1 MDDKR
6 IIIFDTTLRDGEQ
19 APGCSMTLN
28 EKLAVA
34 RQLEKLGVDIIEA
47 GFPIASPGDFEA
59 VSKIAETITKSTV
72 CGLARCRQKDI
83 DRAVEALKP
92 AVKPRIHVFLATS
105 PIHMKHKLQ
114 MTEDEVVA
122 QAEKMVAYAKQF
134 IDDVEFSCEDASR
147 SDVAFIQ
154 RVVTAVIDAGA
165 TTINLPDT
173 VGYAL
178 PWDYEKFIGDC
189 IQGIP
194 NRDKAVFSVH
204 CHNDLGVG
212 VANSLMT
219 LGQGVRQI
227 EVSVNGIGE
236 RAGNAALEEIVMA
249 LHTHHDLGYTT
260 GIVTEE
266 IFRTCQLV
274 SQTTGMPIPANKAVV
289 GRNAFLHESG
299 IHQDGVL
306 KERSTYEIMDPATIG
321 ITGENLVLGKH
332 SGRHAFQNR
341 LEQLG
346 YALSPEELEKAFED
360 FKVLSDKK
368 KEILDADLIALA
380 GKGQYASDVIY
391 TFDHLH
397 VFSGTNLTATA
408 TLGVEKDEGMAEV
421 AALAKGP
428 IDAVFAAVD
437 TIVRKDYGDDL
448 AIKLLEYRID
458 AITEGRDAQG
468 QVKVRIEFKGK
479 PYNGSGV
486 STSIIEASARAYINA
501 INKALEDQTQEEE

>member
-6 IIIFDTTLRDGEQ
+6 ILIFDTTLRDGEQ
-19 APGCSMTLN
+19 APGCSMNLN

-59 VSKIAETITKSTV
+59 VSKIADTITQSTI
-72 CGLARCRQKDI
+72 CGLARCRKKDI
-83 DRAVEALKP
+83 DAAAQALKG
-92 AVKPRIHVFLATS
+92 AAKPRIHVFLATS
-105 PIHMKHKLQ
+105 PIHMAHKLK

-122 QAEKMVAYAKQF
+122 QAQEMVAYAKSLV
-134 IDDVEFSCEDASR
+134 DDIEFSCEDASR
-147 SDVAFIQ
+147 SEIPFVQ
-154 RVVTAVIDAGA
+154 RVVTAAIEAGA

-173 VGYAL
+173 VGYAM
-178 PWDYEKFIGDC
+178 PWDYEVFIRDV
-189 IQGIP
+189 IQGVP
-194 NRDKAVFSVH
+194 NRDRAIFSVH

-212 VANSLMT
+212 VANSLMAIR
-219 LGQGVRQI
+219 QGARQI

-236 RAGNAALEEIVMA
+236 RAGNAALEEVVMA
-249 LHTHHDLGYTT
+249 LHTRQKDLGFTT

-266 IFRTCQLV
+266 IYRTCQLV
-274 SQTTGMPIPANKAVV
+274 SQTTSMPIPANKAIV

-346 YALSPEELEKAFED
+346 YTLSSDELEKAFTD
-360 FKVLSDKK
+360 FKDLSDKK
-368 KEILDADLIALA
+368 KEILDADLIALV
-380 GKGQYASDVIY
+380 GKGQAAADATYL
-391 TFDHLH
+391 FDHLH

-408 TLGVEKDEGMAEV
+408 TLGMEKEGDMKEL
-421 AALAKGP
+421 AALADGP

-437 TIVRKDYGDDL
+437 AMVCEDL
-448 AIKLLEYRID
+448 GEDATIKLLEYRID

-468 QVKVRIEFKGK
+468 QVRVRIEFKDR
-479 PYNGSGV
+479 PYHGTGV
-486 STSIIEASARAYINA
+486 ATSIIEASARAYINA
-501 INKALEDQTQEEE
+501 INKALEDRQ

>member
-1 MDDKR
+1 MAEGNK

-19 APGCSMTLN
+19 APGCSMNLN

-34 RQLEKLGVDIIEA
+34 RQLEKLGVDVIEA

-59 VSKIAETITKSTV
+59 VSKIAEIITESTV
-72 CGLARCRQKDI
+72 CGLARCRPKDI
-83 DRAVEALKP
+83 EIAAKAVEKA
-92 AVKPRIHVFLATS
+92 AKPRIHVFLATS
-105 PIHMKHKLQ
+105 PVHMKHKLK
-114 MTEDEVVA
+114 MTEDEVVSTA
-122 QAEKMVAYAKQF
+122 SEMVAYAKSF
-134 IDDVEFSCEDASR
+134 VDDVEFSCEDASR
-147 SDVAFIQ
+147 SEIPFVQ
-154 RVVTAVIDAGA
+154 RVVAAAIESGA
-165 TTINLPDT
+165 RTINLPDT

-178 PWDYEKFIGDC
+178 PWEYEAFIRDVIAGV
-189 IQGIP
+189 P
-194 NRDKAVFSVH
+194 NRDKAIFSVH

-212 VANSLMT
+212 VANSLMAIR
-219 LGQGVRQI
+219 QGARQI

-236 RAGNAALEEIVMA
+236 RAGNAALEEVVMA
-249 LHTHHDLGYTT
+249 IHTRQDELNFHT

-274 SQTTGMPIPANKAVV
+274 SQTTGMPIPANKAIV

-346 YALSPEELEKAFED
+346 YSLSKEELEKAFEE
-360 FKVLSDKK
+360 FKILSDKK
-368 KEILDADLIALA
+368 KEILDADLHALA
-380 GKGQYASDVIY
+380 GKGASFPDAIY
-391 TFDHLH
+391 TFEHLH

-408 TLGVEKDEGMAEV
+408 TLGMEKEGEKEEV

-437 TIVRKDYGDDL
+437 TMVRADYGDDNH
-448 AIKLLEYRID
+448 IKLLEYRID

-468 QVKVRIEFKGK
+468 QVRVRIKWNDR

-486 STSIIEASARAYINA
+486 STSIIEASAKAYINA
-501 INKALEDQTQEEE
+501 INKALADQA